1 MPTALTTISV
11 LIRGGEPRPWGPV
24 CSHHR
29 CPGGCRGLV
38 AWGEDG
44 IGMNR
49 AETGTGSGA
58 KTAACTPAAL
68 QITNQQ

>member
-11 LIRGGEPRPWGPV
+11 LIRGGEPWPWGPV

-44 IGMNR
+44 TGMNR
-49 AETGTGSGA
+49 AETDTGSGA